1 MGIEDAEAVLDGFVE
16 AVFKL
21 IIDHHHKRVVEV
33 DLTLSQAQTLRI
45 LRRAPLS
52 TSKLA
57 AELRISAPAVT
68 QLTDRLARKQLI
80 ERSPVD
86 GDRRMVLLSLT
97 VRGKGLVDG
106 FKRGRNEVFAGAL
119 GHLSQSDRAE
129 VIDALRKISW
139 VLGAEAFG
147 RETVEPPLVADDL
160 RPSKS
165 ATEASNVRAGV
176 RVVPV
181 AKRIRMEWD

>member
-1 MGIEDAEAVLDGFVE
+1 MAIGDAEAVLDGFVE

-21 IIDHHHKRVVEV
+21 IIEHHHRRVVDL

-57 AELRISAPAVT
+57 TELRISPPAVT
-68 QLTDRLARKQLI
+68 QLTDRLVRKQLI
-80 ERSPVD
+80 ERKPVD
-86 GDRRMVLLSLT
+86 RDRRMVLLSLT
-97 VRGKGLVDG
+97 FRGQGLVDG
-106 FKRGRNEVFAGAL
+106 FKRHRNELFGGAL
-119 GHLSQSDRAE
+119 GHLNQSDRAE

-139 VLGAEAFG
+139 ALGAEVSGPEGA
-147 RETVEPPLVADDL
+147 EPSLVTEKL
-160 RPSKS
+160 RPPES
-165 ATEASNVRAGV
+165 AAEASNVTAGV
-176 RVVPV
+176 RPVPM